1 MSLSIT
7 FAERCSLSG
16 STTLSPASF
25 STVCVQLNRES
36 CLQLLLCP
44 GVDGFLD
51 VLQVDRVETNN
62 AAIEGLV
69 ELEILLLRAFQVH
82 NAEHVF
88 VRLEV
93 FMGGVLFVRVFCP
106 SG

>member
-1 MSLSIT
+1 MSPV
-7 FAERCSLSG
+7 F
-16 STTLSPASF
+16 SF
-25 STVCVQLNRES
+25 CFV
-36 CLQLLLCP
+36 P

-51 VLQVDRVETNN
+51 VLQGDRVETDN
-62 AAIEGLV
+62 AAIERLV

-82 NAEHVF
+82 NADHVV